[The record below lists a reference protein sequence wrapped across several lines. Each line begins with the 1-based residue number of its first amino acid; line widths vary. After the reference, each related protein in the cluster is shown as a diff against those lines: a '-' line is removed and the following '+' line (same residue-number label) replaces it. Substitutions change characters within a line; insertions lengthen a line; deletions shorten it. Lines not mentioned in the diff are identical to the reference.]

1 MDVEWYLVDCGFG
14 LPSLPRML
22 SIFDVL
28 IGHVYIFFG
37 EVSTH
42 LLSPFKKIG
51 LLVYYQVVS
60 IYYIFYMQVSYIW
73 LAEVLSHSAGCHF
86 SDIVF

>member
-42 LLSPFKKIG
+42 LLYPFKKIG
-51 LLVYYQVVS
+51 LLVFLLSSCDHLLYILHASLLYMVS
-60 IYYIFYMQVSYIW
+60 
-73 LAEVLSHSAGCHF
+73 
-86 SDIVF
+86 

>member
-14 LPSLPRML
+14 LLSLPMML

-28 IGHVYIFFG
+28 ICHVYIFFG

-42 LLSPFKKIG
+42 LLSPFKKNWVISFFIIT
-51 LLVYYQVVS
+51 L
-60 IYYIFYMQVSYIW
+60 
-73 LAEVLSHSAGCHF
+73 
-86 SDIVF
+86 

>member
-14 LPSLPRML
+14 LLSLPMML

-28 IGHVYIFFG
+28 ICHVCIFFG

-42 LLSPFKKIG
+42 LLSPF
-51 LLVYYQVVS
+51 
-60 IYYIFYMQVSYIW
+60 
-73 LAEVLSHSAGCHF
+73 
-86 SDIVF
+86 